1 LNPRDPVLDA
11 LGEAVVWHDG
21 DRVTR
26 LNATAETLF
35 GVTSDAAAGR
45 ALIEVL
51 RDHRLEE
58 TALCGGAVEVDLAGR
73 LLRARGVPGGLIVA
87 DVTAERER
95 ERELREVAMVLSHEF
110 RTPVTAIKGLLE
122 AVAVTDSDEIRER
135 FVALSLQ
142 ETQRLE
148 RLVEDLAVEFRPR
161 ARRTF
166 EFGEAARR
174 VLRLTG
180 DEFERR
186 GVKVRVRGARVLVR
200 CDPDK
205 LVQVLINLLENAARH
220 GPNPGEVTLSARVE
234 EDAPGLVTV
243 RVRDGGAPLP
253 DYEGIFAS
261 RSKGAASRGSGLGLS
276 IVGRLVQGWNG
287 RAWGRS
293 TGRGN
298 EFGFTVPAGRDGR
311 GDA

>member
-1 LNPRDPVLDA
+1 
-11 LGEAVVWHDG
+11 
-21 DRVTR
+21 
-26 LNATAETLF
+26 
-35 GVTSDAAAGR
+35 GR

-51 RDHRLEE
+51 RDHRLEDA
-58 TALCGGAVEVDLAGR
+58 ALTCRDVEVDLAGR
-73 LLRARGVPGGLIVA
+73 LLHARGVPGGLIVA
-87 DVTAERER
+87 DVTERRER

-135 FVALSLQ
+135 FVNLSLQ
-142 ETQRLE
+142 ETGRLE

-186 GVKVRVRGARVLVR
+186 GVRVRVRGARVLVR

-220 GPNPGEVTLSARVE
+220 GPNPG
-234 EDAPGLVTV
+234 DVTV
-243 RVRDGGAPLP
+243 TARADDEKEGFVSVRVTDGGARLP

-261 RSKGAASRGSGLGLS
+261 RTKGAASRGSGLGLS
-276 IVGRLVQGWNG
+276 IVTRLVRDWRG
-287 RAWGRS
+287 RVWGRH

-298 EFGFTVPAGRDGR
+298 EFGFTVPAGQDRREDR
-311 GDA
+311 